1 VDGNATVGGLIVP
14 SAITLLPGTLSVVT
28 AGSLNSSAS
37 GLDSLLFNWTV
48 ASSGNT
54 LTLMPSSNFAPRS
67 IGLTA
72 SESSLAN
79 YLTRAW
85 NNADTAFATRFAD
98 FSRLNSGSQ
107 YTTLLDAYSGKATE
121 AQSIALANSGGAI
134 LGAAMSCPVFVDQS
148 ILLGEDNCVWVK
160 GSGRWSDQWASGD
173 TQGYHVASATYR
185 LGGQHEIA
193 PNWYLGGSF
202 AAGQTWATTNGTASG
217 SSTGHGQTYDGSLAL
232 KHTMGPWFF
241 AGSVAF
247 ASGAFHSDRLI
258 NLPGVSELLQSDPGI
273 FLAGARARAGYEFAF
288 NNWYIRPYGDFDVV
302 YTHLSGFQESGS
314 PLYALNV
321 RGSSKTSV
329 VLSPMVEFG
338 GRLILDDRTTL
349 RPFVAVGV
357 SILPNNRRSID
368 ASFVGA
374 STADGTFRSFLDGPS
389 VLGDFD
395 VGVQLYRAGG
405 FEVKAE
411 YTANIGGSFASQGA
425 SARLAYHF

>member
-1 VDGNATVGGLIVP
+1 
-14 SAITLLPGTLSVVT
+14 
-28 AGSLNSSAS
+28 
-37 GLDSLLFNWTV
+37 
-48 ASSGNT
+48 
-54 LTLMPSSNFAPRS
+54 
-67 IGLTA
+67 LTA
-72 SESSLAN
+72 SESSLAS

-85 NNADTAFATRFAD
+85 NNADTAFAIRFAE
-98 FSRLNSGSQ
+98 FSRLSNGSQ

-121 AQSIALANSGGAI
+121 AQSIELANSAGAI

-148 ILLGEDNCVWVK
+148 VLLGEDNCVWVK
-160 GSGRWSDQWASGD
+160 GSGRWTDQWAGGD

-185 LGGQHEIA
+185 LGGQHEIV
-193 PNWYLGGSF
+193 PNWYLGGSI

-217 SSTGHGQTYDGSLAL
+217 RSTGYGQTFDGSLAL

-241 AGSVAF
+241 AGSVAI
-247 ASGAFHSDRLI
+247 ASGSFHSDRLI
-258 NLPGVSELLQSDPGI
+258 SLPGVSALLQSDPGI
-273 FLAGARARAGYEFAF
+273 ILAGARARVGYEFVF
-288 NNWYIRPYGDFDVV
+288 NNWYIRPYGDFDVI
-302 YTHLSGFQESGS
+302 YTHLGGFQESGP

-329 VLSPMVEFG
+329 ALSPMVEIG
-338 GRLILDDRTTL
+338 GRLTLDDKTTL

-357 SILPNNRRSID
+357 SILPNNKRSID

-374 STADGTFRSFLDGPS
+374 SAEDGTFRSFLDGPGAT
-389 VLGDFD
+389 GDFD